1 MKSYIVS
8 CTTSDGKLQSRH
20 VEARNHLDAV
30 KKVEAEGFTVHS
42 VDRDDD
48 EVRYRSRKRWK
59 RLFVSIIVCIIIA
72 TLCVAAAWFRS
83 RHRI

>member
-8 CTTSDGKLQSRH
+8 CTTPKGDLQSRH

-30 KKVEAEGFTVHS
+30 KKVESEGFTVLS

-48 EVRYRSRKRWK
+48 EVRPRSHRRQK
-59 RLFVSIIVCIIIA
+59 RLIVSIIVYLMIA
-72 TLCVAAAWFRS
+72 AICVAVAWLRT
-83 RHRI
+83 R

>member
-20 VEARNHLDAV
+20 VEARNHLAAV
-30 KKVEAEGFTVHS
+30 KQVESEGFTVLS

-48 EVRYRSRKRWK
+48 EVKYRSRMRRK
-59 RLFVSIIVCIIIA
+59 RLFVSIIVCLIIA
-72 TLCVAAAWFRS
+72 TICVAVAWL
-83 RHRI
+83 RIRYRI